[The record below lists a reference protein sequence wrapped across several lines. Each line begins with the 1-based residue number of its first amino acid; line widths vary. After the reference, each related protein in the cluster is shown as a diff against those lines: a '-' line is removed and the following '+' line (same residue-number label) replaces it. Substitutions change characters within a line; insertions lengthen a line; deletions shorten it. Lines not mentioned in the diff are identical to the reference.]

1 LKNRLKTKNFQE
13 KNKNFSEKF
22 GSFKNNAYLCS
33 RNLSL
38 TVARATQNKKSMNK
52 KSLFLALLAIA
63 SENAD
68 GFTVNAETL
77 QPVKKG
83 FAVALAETQNSF
95 NNSGLLR
102 VIDYQQRNADKV
114 NAFGGWLDRET
125 GLFYWDATVIC
136 EDLETAKELGR
147 INGQKAVFDLE
158 NLQEIRL

>member
-1 LKNRLKTKNFQE
+1 M
-13 KNKNFSEKF
+13 
-22 GSFKNNAYLCS
+22 
-33 RNLSL
+33 
-38 TVARATQNKKSMNK
+38 ARATQNKKSMNK

-147 INGQKAVFDLE
+147 INGQKAVFDIE